1 MDMNINVA
9 PSPNPGKKG
18 ARRKVSACLHT
29 LYQLLRTHNAWS
41 ADGGRRVSDAT
52 RRERAEFAIR
62 TVRQLHEM
70 GYLLKDVHHLKP
82 KHIGAIV
89 RSWESRGYSAAAM
102 QKYLAFLGTICRWIG
117 KPAIVGK
124 LPDHLV
130 DPSRGKRCRHAVK
143 DMSWSARTDTWTK
156 IAEIM
161 ADDIRVGLMLLLMWA
176 FALRA
181 RESWLFEPNRA
192 VDYVGGM
199 LRIRRG
205 TKGGRPRDLDL
216 TADWLDDP
224 DKLALIAHAKTFASA
239 STGTLIPADM
249 SFLAWQ
255 SHFYRVLRRHGVS
268 RATDLV
274 AHGLRHQT
282 TNDLYEAMTGRASPV
297 RGGEAPETSEE
308 KAKERAARLAIAKI
322 LGHGRIQVTASYYG
336 TKRPKNADSTDTA
349 LARKKEALKK
359 VAGNADTLK
368 RQLGETSG
376 KTAGDHDANAA

>member
-1 MDMNINVA
+1 MDMSINVA
-9 PSPNPGKKG
+9 PSPNPRKKG
-18 ARRKVSACLHT
+18 ARRDVAACLHT
-29 LYQLLRTHNAWS
+29 LYPLLATHNAMS

-62 TVRQLHEM
+62 TVRLLHEM
-70 GYLLKDVHHLKP
+70 GYPLKDIHHLKP

-89 RSWESRGYSAAAM
+89 RSWESRGFSAAAM

-130 DPSRGKRCRHAVK
+130 DPARGKRCRHAIK
-143 DMSWSARTDTWTK
+143 DMSWSARTDTWAK

-161 ADDIRVGLMLLLMWA
+161 ADDVRVGLMLLLMWR

-181 RESWLFEPNRA
+181 REAWLFEPNRA
-192 VDYVGGM
+192 ADYVRGI
-199 LRIRRG
+199 LRIRKG
-205 TKGGRPRDLDL
+205 TKGGLPRELDL
-216 TADWLDDP
+216 TAQWFDDP
-224 DKLALIAHAKTFASA
+224 DKRALIDRTKEYASVPL
-239 STGTLIPADM
+239 GTLVPAHM
-249 SFLAWQ
+249 TLNAWQ

-282 TNDLYEAMTGRASPV
+282 ANDLYEAMTGRASPV

-308 KAKERAARLAIAKI
+308 KAKERAARLEIAKI

-336 TKRPKNADSTDTA
+336 TRRPRNADSTDTA
-349 LARKKEALKK
+349 LARKKDALTK
-359 VAGNADTLK
+359 AASEADTLK
-368 RQLGETSG
+368 RQLRDTTQ
-376 KTAGDHDANAA
+376 KP

>member
-1 MDMNINVA
+1 MDMSIDVA
-9 PSPNPGKKG
+9 PSPRPGKMG

-29 LYQLLRTHNAWS
+29 LYPLLRMHNAMS

-62 TVRQLHEM
+62 TVRLLHEL
-70 GYLLKDVHHLKP
+70 GYLVKDIHRLKP

-89 RSWESRGYSAAAM
+89 RSWESRGFSAAAM

-124 LPDHLV
+124 LTDHLV
-130 DPSRGKRCRHAVK
+130 EPSRGKRCRYAVK

-161 ADDIRVGLMLLLMWA
+161 ADDVRVGLMLVLMWA

-181 RESWLFEPNRA
+181 REAWLFEPHRA

-224 DKLALIAHAKTFASA
+224 DKLALLKHAKTYASA

-268 RATDLV
+268 RATDHV

-282 TNDLYEAMTGRASPV
+282 ANDLYEAMTGRTSPV

-308 KAKERAARLAIAKI
+308 KAKERAARHEIAKI

-336 TKRPKNADSTDTA
+336 TRRPRNADSTDTA
-349 LARKKEALKK
+349 LARKKDALQK
-359 VAGNADTLK
+359 AASEADTLK
-368 RQLGETSG
+368 RQLRDTTQ
-376 KTAGDHDANAA
+376 KP